1 MRAMERLNTNA
12 SVPVGRAAGDQAVYL
27 RNMSLLWRFDPQLA
41 LRVDSVAD
49 SARLP
54 LEPTRNGHWTAQIA
68 SADGSP
74 LYLHSRYDPEVEA
87 ERFAE
92 GVTIDEHFCFVIGG
106 FGLGY
111 HLRAIHK
118 RLTSECVVVVTEPSL
133 ALLAAALAAVDLSDL
148 LGDGRLIVLTD
159 ADKARLHG
167 RLSPHTAL
175 MMLGTQFVSH
185 PASQRAA
192 GPFHASMRRLITDYA
207 AYSRTTI
214 MTLLSNAEITCRN
227 VAHNL
232 ARYVSTPPIDLLR
245 DRFKGTP
252 GIVVSAGPSL
262 RRNVDLLAQAKGR
275 AVICAVQTTLKPLLA
290 RGITPDFVTSLDFH
304 EISGHYFEGA
314 TGLEDVHLV
323 AEPKATWHVL
333 DGYPGPVSLLFNDF
347 ARLLI
352 GDELANRDGLPAGA
366 TVAHLAFY
374 LARYMGCDPIILI
387 GQDLAYTGHVFY
399 VPGVEIHRTWR
410 SELNRFNTLETKEWE
425 RIVRNRKILRTVPDN
440 NGQPVYT
447 DDLLFTYLEQFE
459 KDIVSTAARV
469 INATEGGARIAG
481 TEVASL
487 ADVLARH
494 CSSSIPADRFAYRK
508 HEQHGA
514 SERLLQLREQV
525 CSRLSEISEMEEV
538 CGEMTQLLEELSGL
552 THDAHAFNR
561 RLVRV
566 DELRAR
572 VNAAERAYRIIHS
585 ATQVAELR
593 RFSADRRLAAGTA
606 DGVERA
612 LGQLKRDQQYVTDI
626 RDGAKRMRELLSA
639 SLDRIESAIAR
650 EANDAG
656 EDRSA

>member
-1 MRAMERLNTNA
+1 MRAMDGLNSDGSA
-12 SVPVGRAAGDQAVYL
+12 PAGRADGDQTVYL
-27 RNMSLLWRFDPQLA
+27 RNMALLWRFDPQLA
-41 LRVDSVAD
+41 RCVDSVTDA
-49 SARLP
+49 ARCP
-54 LEPTRNGHWTAQIA
+54 VEPTRGGDWTVQVTP
-68 SADGSP
+68 ADGSP
-74 LYLHSRYDPEVEA
+74 LYLHSRYDPVAEA
-87 ERFAE
+87 TRFAE
-92 GVTIDEHFCFVIGG
+92 GVNVDEQYCFVVGG

-111 HLRAIHK
+111 HLRAIHE
-118 RLTSECVVVVTEPSL
+118 RLTAECILIVTEPSL
-133 ALLAAALAAVDLSDL
+133 PLLAAALAAVDLSDL
-148 LGDGRLIVLTD
+148 LGDGRLIILTD
-159 ADKARLHG
+159 GDKARLHD
-167 RLSPHTAL
+167 RLKPHTAL

-185 PASQRAA
+185 PASHRAA
-192 GPFHASMRRLITDYA
+192 GSFHGSMRRLITDYA

-232 ARYVSTPPIDLLR
+232 ARYVSTPPIDVLR
-245 DRFKGTP
+245 DRFKGMP
-252 GIVVSAGPSL
+252 AIVVSAGPSL
-262 RRNVDLLAQAKGR
+262 RRNVDLLAEAKGR

-314 TGLEDVHLV
+314 EGLEDVHLV
-323 AEPKATWHVL
+323 AEPKATWHVI
-333 DGYPGPVSLLFNDF
+333 DGYPGPVSLLYNDF

-352 GDELANRDGLPAGA
+352 GDELAHRDGLPAGA

-399 VPGVEIHRTWR
+399 VPGVEIHRTWQ
-410 SELNRFNTLETKEWE
+410 SELNRFNTLETREWE

-440 NGQPVYT
+440 NGRPVYT

-459 KDIVSTAARV
+459 KDIASTSARV
-469 INATEGGARIAG
+469 INATEGGARMAG
-481 TEVASL
+481 TEVATL
-487 ADVLARH
+487 ADVLARY
-494 CSSSIPADRFAYRK
+494 CSSPIPPGRFAYRD
-508 HEQHGA
+508 QA
-514 SERLLQLREQV
+514 QCDAALRLEQLREQV
-525 CSRLSEISEMEEV
+525 ANRLSEIAEMEDV
-538 CGEMTQLLEELSGL
+538 CGQMTGLLEELSGL

-612 LGQLKRDQQYVTDI
+612 VGQLKRDRQYVADI

-639 SLDRIESAIAR
+639 SLDRIESAMAR
-650 EANDAG
+650 AANSAS
-656 EDRSA
+656 ERLDR